1 MQNIAPTI
9 GKGIDAKIPP
19 NFPVGK
25 KTKGSNKDQW
35 CLKIKPHLVSVFFT
49 YKKKEN
55 HITKARFHHEHYT
68 CQ

>member
-25 KTKGSNKDQW
+25 RQRDQQRQR
-35 CLKIKPHLVSVFFT
+35 VF
-49 YKKKEN
+49 EN
-55 HITKARFHHEHYT
+55 
-68 CQ
+68 

>member
-25 KTKGSNKDQW
+25 RQRDQTKTKG
-35 CLKIKPHLVSVFFT
+35 V
-49 YKKKEN
+49 
-55 HITKARFHHEHYT
+55 
-68 CQ
+68 